1 MTKKTRRIIFYALV
15 ALFII
20 LGVGVVLY
28 AQGWRFDFA
37 LWRAEK
43 VGAIYV
49 QSFPRDASI
58 FLNGE
63 PVPNQSGFLSRGT
76 FIPELFPRNYSLTL
90 KEGGYLDWHEDAEVL
105 PSLVAALKYAV
116 LVPDAPA
123 TTSVTSL
130 KNFFVATGELISET
144 ASDTIVWRGN
154 TIGHGELASESEN
167 FKNIIFKSTRTGAY
181 LLYDFDNGTS
191 TNLSAFFTGAIT
203 SIAID
208 PSDATKV
215 IAAGD
220 RRIWIFDAAL
230 ASSSMIE
237 QVPSGAVLGTASP
250 APSPSF
256 IAWTRFRNAS
266 DVTSV
271 VLYDKFTKTMTK
283 SALTVP
289 GKTLALAWATP
300 SLLAVLQNDGALYL
314 YDSNAATFQKLAD
327 SVKTFSVADD
337 GSAIAALEER
347 SLEVLPLTDAQTY
360 HRFNLPDVKDA
371 TRTIWYKDMNHL
383 FVVYPDSVSF
393 LDLDD
398 LGLRNFVAVAKGT
411 SPLYKSQENIFYLID
426 SASKLTQFDF
436 PS

>member
-1 MTKKTRRIIFYALV
+1 VVFV
-15 ALFII
+15 V
-20 LGVGVVLY
+20 LGAGVVLY

-37 LWRAEK
+37 LWRAKK

-58 FLNGE
+58 FLNGK
-63 PVPNQSGFLSRGT
+63 PVPNQSGFLSYGT
-76 FIPELFPRNYSLTL
+76 LISELFPRNYSLTL
-90 KEGGYLDWHEDAEVL
+90 KENGYLDWHEDAEVL

-123 TTSVTSL
+123 TTSAASF
-130 KNFFVATGELISET
+130 KNFFVASGELISQT
-144 ASDTIVWRGN
+144 ASDAIVWRGN
-154 TIGHGELASESEN
+154 TIGHGGLVSESSN
-167 FKNIIFKSTRTGAY
+167 FKNIIFKSARTGAY
-181 LLYDFDNGTS
+181 LLYDFDAGTS
-191 TNLSAFFTGAIT
+191 TNLSAFFAGAIR

-215 IAAGD
+215 VATDD
-220 RRIWIFDAAL
+220 RRIWIFDTAL
-230 ASSSMIE
+230 TSSSMIE
-237 QVPSGAVLGTASP
+237 QVPVGTVLGTAPP
-250 APSPSF
+250 APSPAL

-266 DVTSV
+266 DTTNV

-300 SLLAVLQNDGALYL
+300 GLLAVLQNDGALYL

-337 GSAIAALEER
+337 GSAIAALEEK
-347 SLEVLPLTDAQTY
+347 SLEVLPLADAQTY

-371 TRTIWYKDMNHL
+371 VRTIWYKDMNHL
-383 FVVYPDSVSF
+383 FVAYPDSVSF
-393 LDLDD
+393 LDIDD

-411 SPLYKSQENIFYLID
+411 SPLYKPQENTFYLIN
-426 SASKLTQFDF
+426 SVSKLAQFDF

>member
-1 MTKKTRRIIFYALV
+1 MTKRARRAIFYTLV
-15 ALFII
+15 AVFVV

-58 FLNGE
+58 FLNDK
-63 PVPNQSGFLSRGT
+63 PIPNQSGFLSRGT
-76 FIPELFPRNYSLTL
+76 LISELFPHNYSLTL
-90 KEGGYLDWHEDAEVL
+90 KKGGYLDWHENAEVL

-123 TTSVTSL
+123 TTSAVSF
-130 KNFFVATGELISET
+130 KNFFVASGEFISQT
-144 ASDTIVWRGN
+144 ASDAIVWRGN
-154 TIGHGELASESEN
+154 TIGHGDLTSESSN
-167 FKNIIFKSTRTGAY
+167 FKNIILKSGGGGAY

-191 TNLSAFFTGAIT
+191 TNLSALFTGNIT

-215 IAAGD
+215 VAAGD
-220 RRIWIFDAAL
+220 RRVWIVDAAL

-237 QVPSGAVLGTASP
+237 QVPAGTVLGTAPPALSP
-250 APSPSF
+250 AF

-266 DVTSV
+266 GTTV
-271 VLYDKFTKTMTK
+271 VLYDKFTKTTTK
-283 SALTVP
+283 SALAVP
-289 GKTLALAWATP
+289 GETLALAWATP
-300 SLLAVLQNDGALYL
+300 NLLAVLQNDGALYL
-314 YDSNAATFQKLAD
+314 YDINAATFQKLAD

-360 HRFNLPDVKDA
+360 HRFNLPDVKNA
-371 TRTIWYKDMNHL
+371 VRTIWYKDMNHL

-393 LDLDD
+393 LDIDD
-398 LGLRNFVAVAKGT
+398 LGLRNFVTVAKGT
-411 SPLYKSQENIFYLID
+411 LPLYKPQENIFYLIN
-426 SASKLTQFDF
+426 SSSKLAQFDF